1 MYRATTPT
9 HKFEFKN
16 LDPTTFKE
24 MNVYYAQQGVE
35 ILKKSKEDFSFTT
48 EETDEDTIYI
58 AYVVLTQEETKLFKG
73 GKTPVKIQLRALTAD
88 NRSLATDEYEVP
100 VYNVINDEV
109 LGE

>member
-1 MYRATTPT
+1 MIRATTPT

-24 MNVYYAQQGVE
+24 INVYYAQQGVE
-35 ILKKSKEDFSFTT
+35 ILKKTKTDFQFTT
-48 EETDEDTIYI
+48 QETENDIIYI
-58 AYVVLTQEETKLFKG
+58 AYVMLTQEETKLFKG
-73 GKTPVKIQLRALTAD
+73 GKTPVKIQLRVLTSDGRA
-88 NRSLATDEYEVP
+88 LATDEYEVP

>member
-9 HKFEFKN
+9 HKFVFKDI
-16 LDPTTFKE
+16 DPSTFQE
-24 MNVYYAQQGVE
+24 LNVYYAQQGAE
-35 ILKKSKEDFSFTT
+35 ILKKTKEDFHFDV
-48 EETDEDTIYI
+48 EETDDATLYI

-73 GKTPVKIQLRALTAD
+73 GRTPVKVQLRALTLD
-88 NRSLATDEYEVP
+88 NRALATDEYEVP